1 MITLLLFAASLGSNT
16 LEVKP
21 EYWQFDLSTSANV
34 STATENEE
42 VCKVPDADEYEP
54 CAWQDARAIEE
65 EKAEREKTAKAKCRL
80 GGCLVVRQEVNMA
93 YTTNP
98 PIYPPNW
105 RCDCKAKPRQT
116 KGAQK
121 K

>member
-1 MITLLLFAASLGSNT
+1 MIALLLLAAMLSQSTT
-16 LEVKP
+16 LENRLV
-21 EYWQFDLSTSANV
+21 LSPSFNTISL
-34 STATENEE
+34 ATDDDDQP

-54 CAWQDARAIEE
+54 CAWQDERAAEA

-105 RCDCKAKPRQT
+105 RCDCKAKPRQA